1 MEDRTIRKERAQ
13 NLWGSFARKFDPVAR
28 STEIDPLSSV
38 SLDDIGGLAG
48 ACDEMATYSCAI
60 TSPGVYER
68 WGTYPPSGLLL
79 IGRHGTG
86 KRLLAAALANLTD
99 SAFIRV
105 RVPRLV
111 IEIIHRGGN
120 VAELAAQWSQTLSE
134 MPPTT
139 VFFDELEFS
148 QAQEIGSH
156 RPDLP
161 IGPVM
166 DFLLDIL
173 DRTIEVPDTLVVGAT
188 SHPSTLRQA
197 FVQPGRLERIVEVTP
212 SYPDDIVAAL
222 MIHAA
227 RSEQRSGHSLFDS
240 VEWKRVVEQYKE
252 PSTGEWIHMM
262 HSVLRRKARCDAA
275 NETSTPVT
283 TNDLLDEVER
293 HKRANNRLAT
303 PDGGNY
309 V

>member
-1 MEDRTIRKERAQ
+1 VEDRAIRRERAQ
-13 NLWGSFARKFDPVAR
+13 NLWGSFARKYPPVAR
-28 STEIDPLSSV
+28 STEIDPLSST
-38 SLDDIGGLAG
+38 SLDGIGGLAD
-48 ACDEMATYSCAI
+48 ARDEMLTYACAV

-111 IEIIHRGGN
+111 IEIVHRGGN
-120 VAELAAQWSQTLSE
+120 VAELTAQWSQTLSE
-134 MPPTT
+134 MPRTT

-173 DRTIEVPDTLVVGAT
+173 DRTIEASEALVVGAT
-188 SHPSTLRQA
+188 SHPGTLRQA
-197 FVQPGRLERIVEVTP
+197 FSQPGYLERIVEVTP
-212 SYPDDIVAAL
+212 IYPDDIVEAL
-222 MIHAA
+222 KIHAA
-227 RSEQRSGHSLFDS
+227 RSEQRSTRELFDS
-240 VEWKRVVEQYKE
+240 VDWKKVVEQYQE
-252 PSTGEWIHMM
+252 PSTGDWIHMM

-275 NETSTPVT
+275 NESATPVT
-283 TNDLLDEVER
+283 TDDLLDEVER
-293 HKRANNRLAT
+293 HKRANNRLST
-303 PDGGNY
+303 LEGGNY